1 MAFFSQN
8 GQVPMEKH
16 PLPPKEETRGKYVFK
31 ISFFF
36 LEISRSLSFFPCDFR
51 ILWNIF
57 FLVLMYFTN
66 DPINHPSGQVSNIHT
81 LGRAS

>member
-31 ISFFF
+31 ISFFS
-36 LEISRSLSFFPCDFR
+36 LRSPDHFLSFLA
-51 ILWNIF
+51 ILEYFGIF
-57 FLVLMYFTN
+57 SFW
-66 DPINHPSGQVSNIHT
+66 S
-81 LGRAS
+81 